1 METIKVK
8 SEIKAPISKV
18 WQYWTQ
24 PEHIEK
30 WNQANED
37 WLTSKAENDLK
48 KGGKFQYRMEAK
60 DGSTGFD
67 FEGTYEKVKEEE
79 ALEYKLA
86 DGRKVSVNFSEKEDR
101 TIVEETFEA
110 ETENPPEMQ
119 KQGWQAILDNFKKY
133 TEEK

>member
-48 KGGKFQYRMEAK
+48 KGGKFKYRMESK

-67 FEGTYEKVKEEE
+67 FEGTYEKVEEEE